1 MKELGDHVD
10 VKVADFHSSRQ
21 LGQTPTTKYKPA
33 HRPRWMPPEAFQ
45 HYNVDQPSDELLM
58 KGDVY
63 SFAMTCYEVV
73 TGKYAFNGVR
83 GKALDE
89 KIKSRDRPK
98 LPEDLSEDLKRL
110 ITKCWH
116 EDPEQRPSFQDICYV
131 LNGDAVQLMSQVEK
145 LLSTCLGICSYQEAV
160 IADVQ
165 EWSDLFFSVFDKR
178 RSSSQEE
185 IATAKELPHYL
196 RIRPSELKPLGLLGK
211 GASAEVYEASWI
223 GCRFAVKWLKVD
235 HVAKLR
241 QEVSIMMKLLHP
253 HVTRLV
259 GFSVLE
265 SRCGIVMELMDQSLR
280 DLMDSR
286 IGASKERNP
295 VPFSESEALD
305 VVTKLAL
312 GMAFLHSRGVVHGD
326 LKCANVLVRTVNS
339 KPGDMLFVKI
349 ADFGL
354 SQLLGEL
361 GS

>member
-1 MKELGDHVD
+1 
-10 VKVADFHSSRQ
+10 
-21 LGQTPTTKYKPA
+21 
-33 HRPRWMPPEAFQ
+33 
-45 HYNVDQPSDELLM
+45 
-58 KGDVY
+58 
-63 SFAMTCYEVV
+63 
-73 TGKYAFNGVR
+73 
-83 GKALDE
+83 
-89 KIKSRDRPK
+89 
-98 LPEDLSEDLKRL
+98 
-110 ITKCWH
+110 
-116 EDPEQRPSFQDICYV
+116 
-131 LNGDAVQLMSQVEK
+131 MSQVEK

-185 IATAKELPHYL
+185 IAAAKELPHYL
-196 RIRPSELKPLGLLGK
+196 RTRPSELKPLGLLGK
-211 GASAEVYEASWI
+211 RASAEVYEASWI

-253 HVTRLV
+253 HVTKLV

-339 KPGDMLFVKI
+339 KPGGTLVVKI

-361 GS
+361 GSRFEHSGLVGWWRAPEVIRSMEVKEYVVVDSKAANVFSFTMVCYEVIQGFTCDTQKALASAGRGPKLDNVNVRPELKHVADWLGFYNSGSAHSVATLMKQEAVNF